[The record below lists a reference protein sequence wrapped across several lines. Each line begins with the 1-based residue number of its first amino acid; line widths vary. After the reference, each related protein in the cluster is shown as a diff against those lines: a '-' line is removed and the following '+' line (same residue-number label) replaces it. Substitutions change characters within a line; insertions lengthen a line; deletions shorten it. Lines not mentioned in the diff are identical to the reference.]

1 LISPFFKSGFDRIAV
16 NCNDEMTRLSNAQCM
31 QSQVRRT
38 IANCDNPETMKGNIA
53 RNSRGSMMSA
63 EDRLRELG
71 LVLPPVPRLVGKYI
85 GAVQIGELLFVSGNG
100 PVRADGSP
108 VVGKIGG
115 DLTPEQGYEAARLVA
130 LGMLANIRAHLGS
143 LDRVVRF
150 AKVVGRV
157 NATPEFMGHA
167 QVIDGYTDLMVWFSA
182 TAHCARDP
190 LPAWDR
196 HRFK

>member
-1 LISPFFKSGFDRIAV
+1 MTARAV
-16 NCNDEMTRLSNAQCM
+16 L
-31 QSQVRRT
+31 
-38 IANCDNPETMKGNIA
+38 
-53 RNSRGSMMSA
+53 
-63 EDRLRELG
+63 
-71 LVLPPVPRLVGKYI
+71 
-85 GAVQIGELLFVSGNG
+85 LLFNVIETNFLRASSTSEFSHSLG
-100 PVRADGSP
+100 PLRADGSP

-167 QVIDGYTDLMVWFSA
+167 QVIDGYTDLMVSVFGDSA
-182 TAHCARDP
+182 LCARSAPGMGSAPFQVAVIADAI
-190 LPAWDR
+190 LQVR
-196 HRFK
+196 